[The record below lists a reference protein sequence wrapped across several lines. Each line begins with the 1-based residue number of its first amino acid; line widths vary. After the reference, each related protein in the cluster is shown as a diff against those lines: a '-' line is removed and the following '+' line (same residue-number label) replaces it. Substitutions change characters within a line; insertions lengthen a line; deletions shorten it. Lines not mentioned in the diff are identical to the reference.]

1 MRLPLIIALT
11 TLAGCG
17 GGQRSV
23 LPDYSEWMHAGVDP
37 HAEAEAI
44 AAGLVRAG
52 YEVHARIEGETWVA
66 IDARRGEERA
76 IRVVT
81 SRGAALVLDS
91 HEADRVRLRHGEI
104 ELVPPP
110 RAPSHDLDGDGRD
123 EIVVARRIEG
133 RACMLPFRIDAEGT
147 IAPVPPE
154 YGELADEGV
163 CIESFRDVDENQRI
177 EGVGVLRANALAR
190 GEVPEVEVPLE
201 LDEHHR
207 FRVGPPP
214 VRWSD
219 EQRRARDE
227 ELVAALQDADPE
239 RVYRIAIELAMLSRV
254 SGGDRDAQIAAFD
267 GAISRVVLTEA
278 IARDARIVR
287 EVIARGWAQP
297 R

>member
-1 MRLPLIIALT
+1 MRLPLILALT
-11 TLAGCG
+11 MLAGCG

-37 HAEAEAI
+37 RAEADAI
-44 AAGLVRAG
+44 TAGLARAG
-52 YEVHARIEGETWVA
+52 YEAHARIEGEAWVA

-91 HEADRVRLRHGEI
+91 HEADRVRVRHGEI

-110 RAPSHDLDGDGRD
+110 RAPSHDLDGDGHD
-123 EIVVARRIEG
+123 EIVVARVIEG
-133 RACMLPFRIDAEGT
+133 RTCMLPFRIDAEGA
-147 IAPVPPE
+147 IAPVPPD
-154 YGELADEGV
+154 YGELADEHV
-163 CIESFRDVDENQRI
+163 CIESFRDVDGNERI
-177 EGVGVLRANALAR
+177 EGIAVLRARALTR
-190 GEVPEVEVPLE
+190 GDVPEVEVPLE

-214 VRWSD
+214 VRWVE

-227 ELVAALQDADPE
+227 ELAAALQDADPE
-239 RVYRIAIELAMLSRV
+239 RVYRIAIELAMLARV
-254 SGGDRDAQIAAFD
+254 SGGDRDAQITAFD

-278 IARDARIVR
+278 IARDVRIARD
-287 EVIARGWAQP
+287 VIARSWDQP
-297 R
+297 S